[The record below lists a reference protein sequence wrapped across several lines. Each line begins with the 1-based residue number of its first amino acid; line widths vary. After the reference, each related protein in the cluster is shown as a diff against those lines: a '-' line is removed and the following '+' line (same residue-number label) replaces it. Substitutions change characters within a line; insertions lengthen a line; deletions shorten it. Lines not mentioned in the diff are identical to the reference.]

1 MVLCG
6 EIVSTEQ
13 SKMVLGSKIK
23 LYNSVHIC
31 IYMEN
36 LANKSSPMYVDN

>member
-13 SKMVLGSKIK
+13 SKVVLGSKIK

-31 IYMEN
+31 IWKTLQTNQVQCM
-36 LANKSSPMYVDN
+36 